1 MWSKSPLFRTHRR
14 GDRGKELG
22 MQEQL
27 SDAKQCSHY
36 RMVTSA
42 HGCWVTGTAVCGTPG
57 TTTHSKVKAFCA
69 HIEFELGEM
78 LKIYKQ
84 ELVLQR
90 R

>member
-1 MWSKSPLFRTHRR
+1 
-14 GDRGKELG
+14 
-22 MQEQL
+22 
-27 SDAKQCSHY
+27 
-36 RMVTSA
+36 MVTSA
-42 HGCWVTGTAVCGTPG
+42 QGHWVTGTAVRATPG
-57 TTTHSKVKAFCA
+57 TTTHSKVKAFCV

>member
-1 MWSKSPLFRTHRR
+1 
-14 GDRGKELG
+14 

-27 SDAKQCSHY
+27 SDAKQCSY
-36 RMVTSA
+36 YKMVTSA

-84 ELVLQR
+84 ELGLQR